1 MFELGAASEKEHQ
14 NIVDLC
20 DTLNLN
26 RCIFVGKHYSKT
38 SAVEKY
44 LTVASLKESITT
56 TPLEKSYIL
65 IKGSRGMSLE
75 QLLEC
80 IN

>member
-1 MFELGAASEKEHQ
+1 MFELGGASEKEHQ
-14 NIVDLC
+14 NIVELC

-44 LTVASLKESITT
+44 LTVASLKESIIT

-65 IKGSRGMSLE
+65 IKGSRGMSIE